1 MKYKYLSHLIS
12 EATPMYG
19 GYENLINIKKS
30 RSIQDGDTSNNL
42 TLEFPNHIGTHIDF
56 PFHFSMNGNKLQ
68 DYSAEFWIFNNI
80 GFIQTEFSKIEKNLD
95 NLSKD
100 I

>member
-1 MKYKYLSHLIS
+1 MEVLASNSKIFSKSKNIFNINMKYKYLSHLIS
-12 EATPMYG
+12 EVTPMYG

-68 DYSAEFWIFNNI
+68 DHS
-80 GFIQTEFSKIEKNLD
+80 QS
-95 NLSKD
+95 SD